1 MSIHIALPHQTHYR
15 YDRRAPQEPQIVCLN
30 PAPPCRPP
38 HMSYSLRIAAEKHF
52 LNRQQDPQSNFLA
65 RIVLPEPT
73 NQFLVEVDLVAEM
86 SVLNPFD
93 FFLEPEAEVFPFKHD
108 QSLEHDLAPFQLK
121 GPPTPFFMKF
131 LGDVKRR

>member
-1 MSIHIALPHQTHYR
+1 L
-15 YDRRAPQEPQIVCLN
+15 
-30 PAPPCRPP
+30 
-38 HMSYSLRIAAEKHF
+38 
-52 LNRQQDPQSNFLA
+52 
-65 RIVLPEPT
+65 
-73 NQFLVEVDLVAEM
+73 LVEVDLVAEM

-131 LGDVKRR
+131 LGDVKRDLLGSAGIVPEAKGQRPRTTDFLVVLNQRLWRDIKYLIRLEP